1 MGDEGRVSGRS
12 RVREGPG
19 GVRGRSIVRVK

>member
-12 RVREGPG
+12 RAREGPG
-19 GVRGRSIVRVK
+19 GVRDRSIVRVK

>member
-12 RVREGPG
+12 RVHEGPG
-19 GVRGRSIVRVK
+19 GVRGRSIARVK